1 MNKILFQQEKQ
12 MFLLKAQTA
21 FQEALCNI
29 LRAVPP
35 SKEREEEAQLILK
48 QFGDGFLKD
57 SEFVNHLFGLL
68 FQGVKDTDSN
78 KPDLNL
84 IHELSMA
91 LLDLRQME
99 LSCKPLKARKK

>member
-1 MNKILFQQEKQ
+1 MNKILFHQEKQ

-21 FQEALCNI
+21 FQEALCNT
-29 LRAVPP
+29 LRAMNPE
-35 SKEREEEAQLILK
+35 KEEEAQLILK